1 MNNFILM
8 NEYGYMYKWVF
19 LNAYQYEWICFVEF
33 AAGRNSVRLRDG
45 AILCTVLTFI
55 HLFQVLSNPTEDNLR
70 TRKFTLKLRFIF
82 NEFASVHR
90 LSRPMCITCTFS
102 VSNHLQ
108 FRFDSQPQRLPVAS
122 AAISISVRLEI
133 FAKSKIIWINWA
145 WFWTGA
151 CGNGNGDAA
160 EPRQTGVGTAMYK
173 NRKFRKDI
181 YNLAWMEGKK
191 WSGPWRSNLIQ

>member
-1 MNNFILM
+1 MVQYYAQYWHSFIYFKSFQIPQKTTCVQGNSLWSSVSSSM
-8 NEYGYMYKWVF
+8 SLPLCIDWV
-19 LNAYQYEWICFVEF
+19 
-33 AAGRNSVRLRDG
+33 D
-45 AILCTVLTFI
+45 
-55 HLFQVLSNPTEDNLR
+55 HR
-70 TRKFTLKLRFIF
+70 T
-82 NEFASVHR
+82 
-90 LSRPMCITCTFS
+90 MCITCTFS